1 MKNHVLAVLL
11 VGLFAAGLWAQDAT
25 TPSATRGLKY
35 EPIKKGAEYAV
46 SLGALEISSNSEDF
60 VLVIPAQYKGKPV
73 SAVAANGFKGA
84 NISKVVFPES
94 ITTIGESAFEGC
106 PMRELTI
113 PGSVKEVGASAFAHA
128 DINTLTLNEGLVT
141 IGANAFELNYLDGAL
156 VFPKTLTKIGDAA
169 FLGDKSNGF
178 NSNITAVTF
187 NSDTLVIGDVAF
199 AKCDRLSS
207 VTFNGKVTDIGVGA
221 FALTSIK
228 ELVLPEGLTKLRFA
242 TAISSSLTKIVLPS
256 TLKEMS
262 SATFPAVSP
271 ETVQFLGKV
280 PPKVTAPTATD
291 GPTVFDKSHE
301 MIGNFGDLSR
311 FKAISNRNLKTI
323 LVPKGSE
330 AAYGDA
336 AVWGDYA
343 DWITPA
349 E

>member
-1 MKNHVLAVLL
+1 MKKHVLAVLL
-11 VGLFAAGLWAQDAT
+11 VGLFAAGLWAQEAAPLEVT
-25 TPSATRGLKY
+25 KGLKY
-35 EPIKKGAEYAV
+35 DAIKKGAEYAV
-46 SLGALEISSNSEDF
+46 SLGALEISSNSDDF

-73 SAVAANGFKGA
+73 SAVAAKGFKGA
-84 NISKVVFPES
+84 NIRKVVFPDS
-94 ITTIGESAFEGC
+94 ITSIGDSAFEGC
-106 PMRELTI
+106 SLREVTI
-113 PGSVKEVGASAFAHA
+113 PGSVKEIGASAFAHA
-128 DINTLTLNEGLVT
+128 NLSTLTLNEGLVT
-141 IGANAFELNYLDGAL
+141 IGANAFEMNYLDGAL
-156 VFPKTLTKIGDAA
+156 VFPKSLTKIGDAA

-178 NSNITAVTF
+178 NKYITAVTF
-187 NSDTLVIGDVAF
+187 NSDTLAIGDVAF
-199 AKCDRLSS
+199 AKCDLLET

-221 FALTSIK
+221 FALTRIK

-242 TAISSSLTKIVLPS
+242 LAISNSLTKIVLPS

-271 ETVQFLGKV
+271 ETVQFLSKV

-311 FKAISNRNLKTI
+311 FKVISNKNLKSVI
-323 LVPKGSE
+323 VPKGAE
-330 AAYGDA
+330 ATYGDA